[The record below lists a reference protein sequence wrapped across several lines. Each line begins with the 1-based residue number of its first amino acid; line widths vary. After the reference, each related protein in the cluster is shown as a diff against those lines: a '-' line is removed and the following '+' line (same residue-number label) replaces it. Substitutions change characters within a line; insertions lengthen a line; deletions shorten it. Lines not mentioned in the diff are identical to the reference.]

1 MHAAFL
7 GNGKFCVSPIP
18 SGSVRPGDIVL
29 YRIGEKNLLH
39 RVWWRR
45 GRALWIKD
53 DTGTVS
59 LHKIPESRVLGILE
73 ARRPL
78 SRGWLGLIYGLTN
91 TALFVLGRK
100 IKKNLINS
108 KSAEPRKKTEVR
120 GFTLLEL
127 MIVVSIIG
135 ILATIVLPKISAM
148 IQKSNEGAT
157 RGRLGTVRSALSIYY
172 ANNDGQYPADFSPL
186 TQPGNIYLKGDLQL
200 YTAPHG
206 ATREVHSD
214 STQDFTADT
223 GTWGYAG
230 DSPAKGNFWVKC
242 TRRRPGKELDRILR

>member
-1 MHAAFL
+1 MRPL
-7 GNGKFCVSPIP
+7 LRNGDILPVSPIA
-18 SGSVRPGDIVL
+18 SGLVRPGDVVL
-29 YRIGEKNLLH
+29 YKIGEKNLLH

-45 GRALWIKD
+45 GRTLWLKD

-59 LHKIPESRVLGILE
+59 LHKIPASRVLGILQ

-91 TALFVLGRK
+91 TAVFILGRK
-100 IKKNLINS
+100 IKNLGNS
-108 KSAEPRKKTEVR
+108 APPPSDTKGR

-186 TQPGNIYLKGDLQL
+186 SQPGNIYLKGDLQL

-206 ATREVHSD
+206 ATREVQSD
-214 STQDFTADT
+214 ATQDFTADT

-242 TRRRPGKELDRILR
+242 THTDGRGMYWTGY